1 MKTKILAT
9 LAVLSLL
16 GIAIL
21 GLRHIKNLDNQIQ
34 LKQIQLKDN
43 SARLKLLD
51 SKYIELNKELEAKDV
66 DKAKV
71 EEQLKQL
78 QIERDKLQADL
89 QAKREQKAKDL
100 AVRASQAVG
109 APQVAYA
116 QSGNKELWLSQS
128 GIPQNLWGYVDWIVS
143 KESGWKP
150 CAYYPGGNNCSANPS
165 TACGLVQ
172 QYPCHKI
179 PGDWRDPVLAL
190 RWQYN
195 YVTVKFGGY
204 PQAVAYWQAHGN
216 Y

>member
-9 LAVLSLL
+9 LVVLSLL
-16 GIAIL
+16 GAAIL

-34 LKQIQLKDN
+34 LKQIDLKDN

-100 AVRASQAVG
+100 AVKAQQA
-109 APQVAYA
+109 AQATYTPQKAYA
-116 QSGNKELWLSQS
+116 ASGNYYKDFIYQ
-128 GIPQNLWGYVDWIVS
+128 
-143 KESGWKP
+143 KESGNNPNAVNSIGCRGIGQACPGTKLP
-150 CAYYPGGNNCSANPS
+150 CGADYACQDAWFTNYAMQRYGSWEAAYNFWVAN
-165 TACGLVQ
+165 
-172 QYPCHKI
+172 
-179 PGDWRDPVLAL
+179 
-190 RWQYN
+190 RW
-195 YVTVKFGGY
+195 
-204 PQAVAYWQAHGN
+204 W
-216 Y
+216 